1 MYNET
6 IGNDN
11 EVNMM
16 SEPVTFKGNKDGIVM
31 LLDTSVE
38 FEQLCQL
45 IVQKLWESRNFL
57 GGQTALTINTGE
69 QPLEQGQ
76 QLALKVLL
84 QSLGHQVKRF
94 IPEPEVIKEE
104 AKNEEM
110 IVAVPK
116 EKKSLTRS
124 KVGRINNHPTANNT
138 GFESMENYLADGALI
153 IRKNIR
159 SGQKIEY
166 DGTLI
171 ILGDVNAGAEL
182 VATGHILV
190 LGTLR
195 GLAHAGSENDTKA
208 IVYAEHLLPLQL
220 RIGELIAR
228 APENEQAEAKGP
240 EWARV
245 IDQQIV
251 IEEVY

>member
-1 MYNET
+1 
-6 IGNDN
+6 
-11 EVNMM
+11 M

-31 LLDTSVE
+31 LLDTKME
-38 FEQLCQL
+38 FEELCQL

-94 IPEPEVIKEE
+94 IPENAEIKE
-104 AKNEEM
+104 NLRSEE
-110 IVAVPK
+110 IIGTPR

-124 KVGRINNHPTANNT
+124 KVGRISNHTTNNT
-138 GFESMENYLADGALI
+138 SLEGIENYLAEGAVI

-166 DGTLI
+166 DGTLV

-195 GLAHAGSENDTKA
+195 GLAHAGSDNNLNA
-208 IVYAEHLLPLQL
+208 VVYAQNLLPLQL
-220 RIGELIAR
+220 RIGDLIAR
-228 APENEQAEAKGP
+228 APENEQTENKGP
-240 EWARV
+240 EIARV
-245 IDQQIV
+245 VDEKII
-251 IEEVY
+251 IEEA

>member
-1 MYNET
+1 
-6 IGNDN
+6 
-11 EVNMM
+11 M

-31 LLDTSVE
+31 LLDTKLE
-38 FEQLCQL
+38 FEELCQL

-94 IPEPEVIKEE
+94 IPENTETKEPLN
-104 AKNEEM
+104 NES
-110 IVAVPK
+110 IVTSPR

-124 KVGRINNHPTANNT
+124 KVGRVASHAVNNT
-138 GFESMENYLADGALI
+138 SLEGFENYLAEGAVI

-166 DGTLI
+166 DGTLVVI
-171 ILGDVNAGAEL
+171 GDVNAGAEL

-195 GLAHAGSENDTKA
+195 GLAHAGSENNLNA
-208 IVYAEHLLPLQL
+208 VVYAQNLSPLQL

-228 APENEQAEAKGP
+228 APENEPMDNKGP
-240 EWARV
+240 EIARV
-245 IDQQIV
+245 LDEKII
-251 IEEVY
+251 IEEV